1 MIPLFIISLTYVAPL
16 ERLDELMPEHVAFLD
31 RYYAEGTF
39 LVSGRKVPRT
49 GGVILARGGSREEIV
64 KIIENDPFRRE
75 GVAEYDVIEFIATR
89 TSGALVDY
97 REKLP

>member
-1 MIPLFIISLTYVAPL
+1 MFIISLTYVAPL

>member
-16 ERLDELMPEHVAFLD
+16 ERLDELMPGHAAFLD
-31 RYYAEGTF
+31 RYFADGTF
-39 LVSGRKVPRT
+39 LASGRKVPRT

-64 KIIENDPFRRE
+64 KIIEDDPFRRE
-75 GVAEYDVIEFIATR
+75 GVAEYDVIEFVATR